1 MRPSDATLLD
11 KDVGRRVKTGGFLW
25 EALLRTESPLRE
37 AALPG
42 LGLGASGDGPG
53 MSYGVSLH
61 SDGQGRT
68 WGTIRSVGL
77 AWRKRRGL
85 QARRG
90 HDRFR
95 ELGTSL
101 PFPDPFTHL
110 LDVGF
115 GRRMKVL
122 FAHEISERLPHLG
135 VRVAELLSR

>member
-1 MRPSDATLLD
+1 
-11 KDVGRRVKTGGFLW
+11 
-25 EALLRTESPLRE
+25 
-37 AALPG
+37 
-42 LGLGASGDGPG
+42 
-53 MSYGVSLH
+53 MSYGVSVH
-61 SDGQGRT
+61 SDRQDRT

-90 HDRFR
+90 HDRPR
-95 ELGTSL
+95 ELGSSL
-101 PFPDPFTHL
+101 PSPDPSTHL

-135 VRVAELLSR
+135 VRDAELLSR